1 MKHLENIYPDAFLV
15 QRNGG
20 IIMLERFLIN
30 WVVENGRPHYKVYDR
45 VTDQTIHCDE
55 GELNETILELLG
67 V

>member
-1 MKHLENIYPDAFLV
+1 MENKYPDAFLV

-20 IIMLERFLIN
+20 IIIMERFLIN
-30 WVVENGRPHYKVYDR
+30 WVVENGHPHYKIYDK
-45 VTDQTIHCDE
+45 VTDQTVHCDE